1 MSFSERLKKA
11 RLEKGFSKSDL
22 AKEIG
27 VHYSQIG
34 RYEDK
39 GAQPAADVLGKL
51 ANALEVSSD
60 FLMNGSSD
68 DMANSSLTDKEL
80 LNQFKAI
87 KAQARCLRHVGGF
100 SSMLLLLRIRLSSW
114 HCKQK
119 SGDRNA
125 LLID

>member
-1 MSFSERLKKA
+1 MNFGERLKKA

-39 GAQPAADVLGKL
+39 GANPAADVLAKL

-60 FLMNGSSD
+60 YLMNGTSND
-68 DMANSSLTDKEL
+68 LANNSLTDKEL

-87 KAQARCLRHVGGF
+87 QGMTDNDKTV
-100 SSMLLLLRIRLSSW
+100 I
-114 HCKQK
+114 KT
-119 SGDRNA
+119 
-125 LLID
+125 LIDAFITKNKLKQLAL

>member
-1 MSFSERLKKA
+1 MSFSDRLKKA

-39 GAQPAADVLGKL
+39 GAQPAADVLAKL

-60 FLMNGSSD
+60 YLMNGSSD

-87 KAQARCLRHVGGF
+87 EK
-100 SSMLLLLRIRLSSW
+100 LSDSDKSVVKVFLDAFITKNKI
-114 HCKQK
+114 KQL
-119 SGDRNA
+119 A
-125 LLID
+125 L